1 MGRQRSR
8 VAPNPIEARGK
19 RTFERERASARR
31 NFSSPFQTMVCAT
44 FQYTGALEGTVVG
57 RPVVAALTE
66 LVWKH
71 AARTAAD
78 LEALAKHAKRA
89 TVSVDDVLL
98 SVRHNATLHRYMQAQ
113 IPEKVA
119 TKRKQV

>member
-1 MGRQRSR
+1 MSR
-8 VAPNPIEARGK
+8 EDRLSREMCLKAAVHYTVGQITEAVGQ
-19 RTFERERASARR
+19 A
-31 NFSSPFQTMVCAT
+31 
-44 FQYTGALEGTVVG
+44 EGTVVG

-98 SVRHNATLHRYMQAQ
+98 SARHNATLHRYMQAQ
-113 IPEKVA
+113 VPEKVA